1 MFSPRRPT
9 SCARSSSSDASAP
22 GPSASTASSTFFANA
37 RNSSLFET
45 GSVSHPT
52 ATIEPRRLSSASRY
66 PTFPSGVSRSARFA
80 APAIP
85 FSRSRRTAASMSP
98 FVSCSARL
106 QSIIGAP
113 VWSRSSLT
121 RAAEISAICRHLTLL
136 GRRLGHG
143 SLPHGSL
150 GSGSLG
156 SGSLGCRRLGGG
168 SFRDGLLAR
177 RHLLVVAL
185 GHRRRVGRGAVRR
198 CRPLEVRRRRLLLA
212 GGDAVRD
219 HTDDQVARPDR
230 VVVARSDVV
239 GLVRIAV
246 RVDECDDRQAEPP
259 RLADREL
266 LLPEIDDENSVRLL
280 LHIGHAAE
288 VLVELLELAHHG
300 DPLLRGE
307 QIQLSVLPEAA
318 QLVKPVDPAG
328 DRAPVREQPAEPAMR
343 DVRHSHA
350 LRLLLDRRLALLL

>member
-1 MFSPRRPT
+1 MCIATFRARSSEPPRICRSTPILFRGGCAYAAMRAPSTASNRAAPATTMFSPRRPT

-22 GPSASTASSTFFANA
+22 GPSASTASSTFVANA

-143 SLPHGSL
+143 SLAHGSL
-150 GSGSLG
+150 GSGR
-156 SGSLGCRRLGGG
+156 LGCRRLGGG
-168 SFRDGLLAR
+168 SFREGLLAR
-177 RHLLVVAL
+177 RHPLVVAL
-185 GHRRRVGRGAVRR
+185 GHRRCVGRGAVRR

-230 VVVARSDVV
+230 VVVARNDIV

-266 LLPEIDDENSVRLL
+266 LLPAIDDEDSVRLL

-288 VLVELLELAHHG
+288 VLVELLELAHHRH
-300 DPLLRGE
+300 PLLRG
-307 QIQLSVLPEAA
+307 A
-318 QLVKPVDPAG
+318 Q
-328 DRAPVREQPAEPAMR
+328 
-343 DVRHSHA
+343 
-350 LRLLLDRRLALLL
+350 